1 MAQVKRTYVYH
12 FTTMVVGI
20 LLAIVNIRYL
30 LIENTFLI
38 PEHRDVV
45 FPSNLLNIF
54 NRYFYIWSESG
65 SNVSYEGISRLWY
78 SFLAFF
84 SQDTITFPR
93 FMFLFHYFV
102 IFFIPYISFFY
113 LLKNFLGYDS
123 KISYLVSLVIAF
135 NYSFNPYVIQAYSPP
150 HPYTFAL
157 SLLPALVL
165 ITLQMLRSD
174 NKMFIF
180 LFAFVITLTV
190 TSIIRYIIFTSIVVF
205 ISTSTYIALNQQKIK
220 FVHVAKKF
228 VYGALLFL
236 SLNFYWMFPTISSLG
251 PKQII
256 PTYVVTYE
264 SAKMFSSAYTPV
276 GIFTLTAAWWPP
288 LRLKPFPFLPDT
300 IFSVIPFFVPM
311 LAFISLLFL
320 NRYDKKDKILIII
333 GSLICLLGFFLWK
346 GITNFNLLFSIIY
359 EFLLFS
365 TPSSIGWMFRVP
377 GYFTTLVILGFTL
390 CTAVLLTNLFKTGHK
405 TKYIGVLL
413 CILLI
418 VSSCII
424 GWQRFTGDLDGVLR
438 KGYYLEDRAHYDR
451 APYNKSIILLSDY
464 DGNFKP
470 HHSGKPYINLP
481 NDLSRYLEFSVKN
494 GDEKAV
500 YYLLSILGA
509 DAFITNLKMDN
520 TTFYY
525 LYPESKE
532 GINIYL
538 PYNKSNSVYIQ
549 NQIASITDFNKNLYG
564 SLSAFYPS
572 LTITSKG
579 NENKN
584 TVMEIDPNK
593 LSSIIFLSTNSQ
605 MIKPFD
611 LTIHHNPSTVWSK
624 ASTNDPL
631 HGEWHPYLEK
641 RGIENWQSDY
651 GKGLVFTWATSKL
664 NKNLISTSNDLID
677 QWTFESINDL
687 ETWKN
692 YNYETQF
699 GALHPLTL
707 DNGALKA
714 ELWNSTWGWKT
725 INSPPIT
732 VDYGNWYR
740 LELRLRGENIQSAH
754 IKAVEYNESGQ
765 SINAK
770 TLQTIGTGNIDWK
783 NITLDYTPEKPE
795 TKHIQL
801 QIWHGHETTQPLPN
815 TIWIDHLKVYDL
827 ERFIEPVTL
836 EIPYT
841 IPETD
846 QYILLARVF
855 QNQQGGRILIKN
867 DQETYPIY
875 TRDQLNKFTWIQLD
889 NATLQQ
895 GQHKLTLTN
904 LEGFNAVNLFALVPA
919 QEYREAQTRLT
930 ETLQDKRIIHVLEA
944 ETDLYHNN
952 ATTTNKY
959 GAEASNGETLEL
971 TPGSTTWRTIE
982 TAKPGDYT
990 IAVRGKGNLNIK
1002 IDEQTYQ
1009 THTNQLDWTYLD
1021 PIHLETG
1028 THRIEITQ
1036 HPTQSHQ
1043 WDFEDNETSH
1053 WTATSPTNQTL
1064 TLTKN
1069 PYGDGTSLKT
1079 EITAPITIWK
1089 TVTTP
1094 LIPATPETTYTWS
1107 LQVAGENAHKAHI
1120 KILEYDENRKPL
1132 TATQVASIGDG
1143 NYAWT
1148 PVSIQY
1154 TPTPDAAHIALQ
1166 IWHGHESTQPLPNRI
1181 WIDDVQV
1188 TDSQPTDLDVVWIY
1202 STDKPGET
1210 LQDIFTVDQAPAQL
1224 IEYNKIDPTK
1234 YKATINASK
1243 PFMLSFAESYDPLWV
1258 ARVNGQ
1264 KITSTPLYSVINGFW
1279 IQETGLI
1286 DVTIEY
1292 TPQRWFYIG
1301 SAISITALTASL
1313 AYLATPYLREKG
1325 VTLKTITNHARKH
1338 LTRKE
1343 PPEKPE

>member
-1 MAQVKRTYVYH
+1 MPIWNEQYGGSNLIRIIRLGVYLIPFTFNFYLSPADTHFIIVILFATLSGISMYYLVK
-12 FTTMVVGI
+12 FI
-20 LLAIVNIRYL
+20 LLEDNEKYNCNCNNIRYACLSSSFVYFFSTYVIESSVHPGIVYSYYLAPLNL
-30 LIENTFLI
+30 LILIKGLKENK
-38 PEHRDVV
+38 
-45 FPSNLLNIF
+45 
-54 NRYFYIWSESG
+54 Y
-65 SNVSYEGISRLWY
+65 
-78 SFLAFF
+78 
-84 SQDTITFPR
+84 
-93 FMFLFHYFV
+93 
-102 IFFIPYISFFY
+102 
-113 LLKNFLGYDS
+113 
-123 KISYLVSLVIAF
+123 
-135 NYSFNPYVIQAYSPP
+135 
-150 HPYTFAL
+150 
-157 SLLPALVL
+157 
-165 ITLQMLRSD
+165 
-174 NKMFIF
+174 
-180 LFAFVITLTV
+180 
-190 TSIIRYIIFTSIVVF
+190 
-205 ISTSTYIALNQQKIK
+205 K
-220 FVHVAKKF
+220 F
-228 VYGALLFL
+228 
-236 SLNFYWMFPTISSLG
+236 
-251 PKQII
+251 
-256 PTYVVTYE
+256 
-264 SAKMFSSAYTPV
+264 
-276 GIFTLTAAWWPP
+276 
-288 LRLKPFPFLPDT
+288 T
-300 IFSVIPFFVPM
+300 IFSALLWSISCIDAHWIFYGFF
-311 LAFISLLFL
+311 LFIGLIIYNLICQL
-320 NRYDKKDKILIII
+320 NLQFKKDKINILKTHSIHIFLLLTFFMLFSSYWSIPSFISGGSSRYGNILTIEGLKIWFRNASPTNLFAMKSNFNLEQMYGNVPLVIQKIHLNLFLYLIVIFGLSSLFFRNTNRYKYFFSFLFLSCYTLSI
-333 GSLICLLGFFLWK
+333 GPNLFVKFYNWFIFEAPFHSFYNWAFRTSKISQFMILAISPLVGFTYMNIFK
-346 GITNFNLLFSIIY
+346 RIKKYGVKINLLFSITFCFIIFISTIVPNY
-359 EFLLFS
+359 PFL
-365 TPSSIGWMFRVP
+365 
-377 GYFTTLVILGFTL
+377 
-390 CTAVLLTNLFKTGHK
+390 
-405 TKYIGVLL
+405 
-413 CILLI
+413 
-418 VSSCII
+418 
-424 GWQRFTGDLDGVLR
+424 TGDMNGNLKKIRIPTEFNVINDWLATEEGDFKVFW
-438 KGYYLEDRAHYDR
+438 
-451 APYNKSIILLSDY
+451 APQYSQIPSWNVNPTGKIAELL
-464 DGNFKP
+464 
-470 HHSGKPYINLP
+470 SGKPTYLGWNSYYFATLGIEYPFKSIMLKNASKNLGGFYSP
-481 NDLSRYLEFSVKN
+481 LNVKYLIIHNDIPKIKSKVDALLENLDNQNDLKLVRKDGFITVFELNNQSEHIEIKN
-494 GDEKAV
+494 NILSLYGGLSKYNSLSYTGAFDPIETAV
-500 YYLLSILGA
+500 IYDDLR
-509 DAFITNLKMDN
+509 ITNLHSDIFVLGDPTDVQIDN
-520 TTFYY
+520 ILGEATIFKIFDYTNHYNPDKFW
-525 LYPESKE
+525 SK
-532 GINIYL
+532 
-538 PYNKSNSVYIQ
+538 
-549 NQIASITDFNKNLYG
+549 
-564 SLSAFYPS
+564 
-572 LTITSKG
+572 TI
-579 NENKN
+579 
-584 TVMEIDPNK
+584 
-593 LSSIIFLSTNSQ
+593 LSSVDFRNELNKQ
-605 MIKPFD
+605 
-611 LTIHHNPSTVWSK
+611 
-624 ASTNDPL
+624 
-631 HGEWHPYLEK
+631 GLE
-641 RGIENWQSDY
+641 NFQFDY
-651 GKGLVFTWATSKL
+651 GEGLVFTWAASKL
-664 NKNLISTSNDLID
+664 IETPTPTSNDLID

-687 ETWKN
+687 GQWKN
-692 YNYETQF
+692 YIRETQF
-699 GALHPLTL
+699 GTLHPLTL

-740 LELRLRGENIQSAH
+740 LELRLRGENIHGAH

-795 TKHIQL
+795 TKYIQL

-841 IPETD
+841 VPKTD

-855 QNQQGGRILIKN
+855 QNQQGGRILVQN

-875 TRDQLNKFTWIQLD
+875 TRDQLNKFTWTQLD
-889 NATLQQ
+889 NTTLQQ

-930 ETLQDKRIIHVLEA
+930 ETLQTKRIIHVLEA

-971 TPGSTTWRTIE
+971 TPGSTTWRIIE
-982 TAKPGDYT
+982 TAKPSDYT
-990 IAVRGKGNLNIK
+990 VAVRGKGNLNIK

-1021 PIHLETG
+1021 PIHLDTG

-1043 WDFEDNETSH
+1043 WDFEDNETNQ

-1094 LIPATPETTYTWS
+1094 LIPAAPETTYTWS
-1107 LQVAGENAHKAHI
+1107 LQVAGENAHKAYI

-1166 IWHGHESTQPLPNRI
+1166 LWHGHESTQPLPNRI
-1181 WIDDVQV
+1181 WVDDVQV

-1210 LQDIFTVDQAPAQL
+1210 LQDIFTADQAPAQL

-1234 YKATINASK
+1234 YEATINASK

-1264 KITSTPLYSVINGFW
+1264 KITSIPLYSVINGFW

-1292 TPQRWFYIG
+1292 EPQRWFYIG

-1325 VTLKTITNHARKH
+1325 ITLKTITNHARKH